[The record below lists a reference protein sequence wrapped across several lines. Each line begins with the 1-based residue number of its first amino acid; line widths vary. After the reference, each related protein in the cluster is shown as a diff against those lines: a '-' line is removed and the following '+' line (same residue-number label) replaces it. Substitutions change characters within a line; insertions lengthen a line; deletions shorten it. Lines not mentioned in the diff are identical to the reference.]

1 MHAKSMTFFLTDT
14 ITQVLNGALSSSPIS
29 LFAGYN
35 MIGKARIYDSEGVA
49 EFGFNE
55 IKTYTF

>member
-1 MHAKSMTFFLTDT
+1 MTDT
-14 ITQVLNGALSSSPIS
+14 ITQVLIGALSSSPIF

-35 MIGKARIYDSEGVA
+35 MIGEVRIYDLDGVA

-55 IKTYTF
+55 IKTFTF